1 MARPYADSDRRART
15 PRHRRSGTPR
25 CLRMPFAR
33 RASRE
38 REYRS
43 APRFQSSC
51 SCEFQ
56 LRERGEFVA
65 IYAAFG
71 ARRPGIAL
79 RELLRIGEAAEQGFA
94 VGNIVDHLLADSVEA
109 N

>member
-1 MARPYADSDRRART
+1 MVRPCAGSGRRART
-15 PRHRRSGTPR
+15 PRRRRSEIPQ
-25 CLRMPFAR
+25 CLRTPSAR

-38 REYRS
+38 REYRP
-43 APRFQSSC
+43 ARRFRSSW
-51 SCEFQ
+51 SCEYQ

-65 IYAAFG
+65 IDAALG

-94 VGNIVDHLLADSVEA
+94 IGDIVDHLLADG
-109 N
+109 